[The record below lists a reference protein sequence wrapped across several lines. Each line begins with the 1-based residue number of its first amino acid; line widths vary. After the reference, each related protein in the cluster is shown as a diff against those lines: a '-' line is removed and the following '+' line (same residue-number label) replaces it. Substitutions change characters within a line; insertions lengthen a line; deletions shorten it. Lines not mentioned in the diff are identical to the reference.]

1 MMKKIFL
8 ILFTLICFGATAKAQ
23 NVCKISGSNDNVE
36 IFSSYIDEDNN
47 QIVVT
52 VGNDSND
59 ISANVTI
66 TIQVSARKKG
76 NSGMEKLTLSGKEIA
91 KPNRTTTI
99 NIPLTGGYEFTS
111 NSKIIDR
118 KISGT
123 KCL

>member
-1 MMKKIFL
+1 MKKVVFL
-8 ILFTLICFGATAKAQ
+8 LFALICFGATAKAQ

-36 IFSSYIDEDNN
+36 IFNYYIDESNN
-47 QIVVT
+47 QVVVT

-66 TIQVSARKKG
+66 TVQVSARKKG
-76 NSGMEKLTLSGKEIA
+76 NSGMSQLTLSGKEIA
-91 KPNRTTTI
+91 KPNQTTTI
-99 NIPLTGGYEFTS
+99 NIPLTSGYEFTN
-111 NSKIIDR
+111 NSKIMET

>member
-1 MMKKIFL
+1 MKKVLLMF
-8 ILFTLICFGATAKAQ
+8 FALICFGATAKAQ
-23 NVCKISGSNDNVE
+23 VCKISGSNDNVE
-36 IFSSYIDEDNN
+36 VFSSYIDEGNN
-47 QIVVT
+47 QVVVT

-66 TIQVSARKKG
+66 TVQVSARKKG
-76 NSGMEKLTLSGKEIA
+76 NSGMTQLTLSGKEIA
-91 KPNRTTTI
+91 KPNRTSTI

-111 NSKIIDR
+111 NSKITEI

>member
-1 MMKKIFL
+1 MFAL
-8 ILFTLICFGATAKAQ
+8 VSFGSMANAQ
-23 NVCKISGSNDNVE
+23 KVCKISGSNDNVE

-66 TIQVSARKKG
+66 TIQVSAKKKG
-76 NSGMEKLTLSGKEIA
+76 YSGMENLTLSGKEIA
-91 KPNRTTTI
+91 KPNQTTTI
-99 NIPLTGGYEFTS
+99 NIPLKGGYEFTS
-111 NSKIIDR
+111 NSKIIDS